1 MTIEEGLGKMITKMG
16 NEFPEGVGSVLY
28 ANAIAAALRSEL
40 GQTHC
45 ALKTLQRWT
54 DANERTTKNW
64 LAGTHGPSGYHLIML
79 ASHSE
84 KVLQM
89 FLHLAQRPEV
99 VVALSLPA
107 LRTSLLQTVAL
118 LDEYLSIEPRAAAH

>member
-16 NEFPEGVGSVLY
+16 NDFPAGVGSVLY
-28 ANAIAAALRSEL
+28 ANAISAALRSEL
-40 GQTHC
+40 GQPPG
-45 ALKTLQRWT
+45 AVKPLQRGT
-54 DANERTTKNW
+54 NANERTAKNW
-64 LAGTHGPSGYHLIML
+64 LAGTHGPSGYHLSML

-107 LRTSLLQTVAL
+107 LRTSLLQTIAL
-118 LDEYLSIEPRAAAH
+118 LDEYLSVEPRAPAH

>member
-1 MTIEEGLGKMITKMG
+1 MITKMG
-16 NEFPEGVGSVLY
+16 NDFPAGVGSVLY
-28 ANAIAAALRSEL
+28 ANAISAALRSEL

-54 DANERTTKNW
+54 NANERTAKNW

-107 LRTSLLQTVAL
+107 LRTSLLQTIAL
-118 LDEYLSIEPRAAAH
+118 LDEYLSVEPRATAH